1 MYNMN
6 QLENFQAS
14 QWMADTPQIDNLSL
28 FELTLPGTHNAGCD
42 GEASYALIPGKNW
55 LACQDVSFYSQL
67 NRGARAL
74 DLRLTV
80 DNKATGLAKFR
91 FHHNGY
97 LSSRTFEELV
107 RDLKGFYERN
117 TNEFIILDFH
127 ELGNGKDPFDH
138 SEFQALILEHLGER
152 MIPNRNLHMTLG
164 QLKATSPLQR
174 IMVAAP
180 MSWETQDYRIYG
192 RIEHMWINKQL
203 VSAQDLQGYIKEVL
217 KIHKSTLYPWSLS
230 ATSFTLG
237 GPQRILD
244 DLDTWFDPDKSDWAK
259 KCNIINFDFI
269 KNSNIVRFCQRV
281 NQEKAVEKSRS
292 MVHEQ
297 AV

>member
-1 MYNMN
+1 MN
-6 QLENFQAS
+6 NLDNFQTS
-14 QWMADTPQIDNLSL
+14 QWMADTGQIDNLSL

-42 GEASYALIPGKNW
+42 REAGYALLPGKNW

-74 DLRLTV
+74 DVRLTV
-80 DNKATGLAKFR
+80 DPKASGLAKFR

-97 LSSRTFEELV
+97 LSSRTLEDLV
-107 RDLKGFYERN
+107 RDLKGFYERSN
-117 TNEFIILDFH
+117 NEFIILDFH
-127 ELGNGKDPFDH
+127 ELGSGKDPFDH
-138 SEFQALILEHLGER
+138 AEFKALMLEHLGER
-152 MIPNRNLHMTLG
+152 MIPSRNLHMSLG
-164 QLKATSPLQR
+164 ELKAISSLQR

-180 MSWETQDYRIYG
+180 MTWDTQDYRFYG
-192 RIEHMWINKQL
+192 KISHKWINKQL
-203 VSAQDLQGYIKEVL
+203 VSAVDLQGYIKEVL
-217 KIHKSTLYPWSLS
+217 NTYTSRLYPWSLS

-244 DLDTWFDPDKSDWAK
+244 DLDTWFDPDQSDWAK
-259 KCNIINFDFI
+259 KCHIINFDFI

-281 NQEKAVEKSRS
+281 NLEKALEKSRD
-292 MVHEQ
+292 MAQ